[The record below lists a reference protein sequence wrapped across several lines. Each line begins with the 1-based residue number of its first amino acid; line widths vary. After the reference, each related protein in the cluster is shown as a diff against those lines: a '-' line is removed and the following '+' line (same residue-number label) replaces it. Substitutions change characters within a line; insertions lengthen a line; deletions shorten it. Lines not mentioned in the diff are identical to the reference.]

1 MFSFQPSCWSEHEE
15 LKVVMLCA
23 PSKLDVPDLKT
34 AENVLWSAPVSHAK
48 AMENFMEL
56 KGTLE
61 HAGVQVID
69 YAQELQAD
77 AQLLSEQLLN
87 RYFVRDLACVF
98 GNLLLPGEAGSSI
111 RRPEYEHAHCLL
123 EQWFPH
129 HFTAPKETGDILEFG
144 DVMVLNKDA
153 VLINIGERTTRAGV
167 ERVKERIFQAGFS
180 EIGII
185 DLPRSSDTLHLDMN
199 CNVAHDNVVIAKSFM
214 RFFPVQ
220 VFTTNTT
227 RFDMVAQ
234 FLKRH
239 GFDMYWLEKYN
250 TIPDINF
257 LNINPETLLVSNKAT
272 KQHFKNHPILQ
283 KKNIV
288 AIEVTE
294 LEKGGGG
301 IRCMTLPLVR
311 KTV

>member
-1 MFSFQPSCWSEHEE
+1 MYSFQPSCWSEHGE
-15 LKVVMLCA
+15 LTAVMLCA
-23 PSKLDVPDLKT
+23 PSSLDVPDLKI
-34 AENVLWSAPVSHAK
+34 AENVQWSAPVLHAR

-56 KGTLE
+56 KGTLQ

-69 YAQELQAD
+69 YSTELLAD
-77 AQLLSEQLLN
+77 AQQLSEQLLN

-98 GNLLLPGEAGSSI
+98 GNQMLSGEAGSSI
-111 RRPEYEHAHCLL
+111 RRPEYGHAHTLL
-123 EQWFPH
+123 EKWFPQN
-129 HFTAPKETGDILEFG
+129 FKASKETGDVLEFG

-153 VLINIGERTTRAGV
+153 VLINIGVRTTKQGV
-167 ERVKERIFQAGFS
+167 ERVKQRIFEAGFS

-199 CNVAHDNVVIAKSFM
+199 CNVANEDVVIAKSFM
-214 RFFPVQ
+214 RYFPVY
-220 VFTTNTT
+220 VMTASTT
-227 RFDMVAQ
+227 RFDMTEQ
-234 FLKRH
+234 FFNRH
-239 GFDMYWLEKYN
+239 GFDIYWLEKYN

-257 LNINPETLLVSNKAT
+257 LNLNPETLLVSKKAT
-272 KQHFKNHPILQ
+272 KQQFKNHPKLQ

-288 AIEVTE
+288 EIEVTE

-311 KTV
+311 KL